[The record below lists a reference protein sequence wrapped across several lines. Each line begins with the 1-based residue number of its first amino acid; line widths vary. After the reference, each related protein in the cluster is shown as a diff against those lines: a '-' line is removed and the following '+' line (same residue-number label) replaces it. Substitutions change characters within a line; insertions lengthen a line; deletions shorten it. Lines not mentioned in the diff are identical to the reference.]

1 MQGQGDIKFFI
12 FQNPGPDHFP
22 AAAAALFCRLEDKAH
37 ASVPVFPQL
46 PQNPGHSCQIG
57 RVHIVAAGVHNPRVP
72 GTKGQVIFLPHGQR
86 VHIRP
91 QEQVFP
97 RRLSFQVRDQPGAS
111 NAGTQG
117 KAHRAEGLPDF
128 SAVLNSRKASSGSRC
143 ISRRNFSTS
152 SSYRLERHWIC
163 SLSQAFCSCLSSG
176 IFGILPPCL
185 SFSILPGRLL
195 PNLPQA
201 AGCWPAVWPADWI
214 YSSTFRSTTKKGA
227 LPLFNRAWW
236 KSSWEK
242 SSPSSSSACRR
253 RARISSYPT

>member
-1 MQGQGDIKFFI
+1 MQGQGGIKFFI

-46 PQNPGHSCQIG
+46 PQNPGRSCQIG
-57 RVHIVAAGVHNPRVP
+57 RMHIVAAGVHDPRVP

-97 RRLSFQVRDQPGAS
+97 RCLSFQVRDQPGAG

-128 SAVLNSRKASSGSRC
+128 FRRFEFPKSQFRLPVYLPAQFQHIFFIPIGKA
-143 ISRRNFSTS
+143 
-152 SSYRLERHWIC
+152 LD
-163 SLSQAFCSCLSSG
+163 L
-176 IFGILPPCL
+176 FG
-185 SFSILPGRLL
+185 
-195 PNLPQA
+195 
-201 AGCWPAVWPADWI
+201 
-214 YSSTFRSTTKKGA
+214 
-227 LPLFNRAWW
+227 
-236 KSSWEK
+236 
-242 SSPSSSSACRR
+242 
-253 RARISSYPT
+253 